1 MQLQTLLGAS
11 KLSSNK
17 SPLVTSPLVLY
28 LNYHILCSILV
39 SIIHLKKY
47 SKNEFNE
54 VHSRLGNKDSQSTA
68 RINILGLVHWEC
80 WNLCLSQHKLNVMFI
95 VLWPPQAA
103 LAMASPCNSSENS
116 SSLAAFLHLPLEL
129 LVRRVRNKREAELI
143 LEVANSAST
152 FDSLLK
158 TYETL
163 AAASHSLQVN
173 KLRLSL
179 CWFMDLV

>member
-1 MQLQTLLGAS
+1 MCHS
-11 KLSSNK
+11 
-17 SPLVTSPLVLY
+17 
-28 LNYHILCSILV
+28 
-39 SIIHLKKY
+39 KKY
-47 SKNEFNE
+47 SKNELMKCTRDF
-54 VHSRLGNKDSQSTA
+54 GNKDSQSRA
-68 RINILGLVHWEC
+68 RINIVSLVHWEC
-80 WNLCLSQHKLNVMFI
+80 WQLCLSQHKLNVMSI

-173 KLRLSL
+173 KLRSSL